1 MTTTTYEFNA
11 GDGAPFNEL
20 ATTLVDRELC
30 YVCGRKLGAN
40 PLYFEVINGGDLR
53 LQDGTEYDIASDR
66 GYMGCYPVGSTCAH
80 KFAPGLLFKM
90 NRKAK

>member
-1 MTTTTYEFNA
+1 MATKTYEFNA
-11 GDGAPFNEL
+11 GDAAPFNEL

-53 LQDGTEYDIASDR
+53 SQDGTEAIQDA

-80 KFAPGLLFKM
+80 KFAPGLLFKI
-90 NRKAK
+90 NKEAN